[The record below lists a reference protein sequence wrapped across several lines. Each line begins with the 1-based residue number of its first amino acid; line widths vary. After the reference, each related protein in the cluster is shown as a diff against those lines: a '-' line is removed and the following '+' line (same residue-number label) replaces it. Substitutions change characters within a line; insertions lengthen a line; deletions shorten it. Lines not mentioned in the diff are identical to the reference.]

1 MEILLVLTAGA
12 GFFAA
17 ASFLAVLSYGYF
29 ARRSLGAPSHALET
43 ELSATELDRAIAP
56 MLERH
61 DGQSGLALISGNL
74 DAFAVRALS
83 ARAAGRSLDLMYYYW
98 KGDLTG
104 RLLMKEVLGAA
115 DRGVRVRLLID
126 DINMRGLDRAY
137 RALDTHPNIAVRLFN
152 PSRARHGGL
161 RRGIEM
167 VLRFFS
173 VTRRMHNKAW
183 IVDGRLAIVGGRNIG
198 DAYFGAAETSNFRD
212 IDMMMVGPVVQGA
225 SKVFDAYWNS
235 EVAMPIRSLIR
246 PRRGTLRRL
255 RKGVARI
262 SAKGRASPYIEQLRK
277 RVSALAMLN
286 GDIGLHWTREAK
298 IVSDPPEKALARGAQ
313 NWIMS
318 SLMPV
323 IMSAEKSVSITSPYF
338 VPGVDGS
345 ARLIGLVAKG
355 VDVAVLTNSLSATDV
370 AAVHG
375 GYAPYRRTLLAGGVR
390 LFELQ
395 KAGWDNDMSLF
406 GSRNASLH
414 TKAFIVDGKTAFVG
428 SFNFD
433 PRSVSLNT
441 EMGILF
447 SEDVIV
453 KMLQDLF
460 DEETTLPMSYRL
472 SLNEKRSII
481 WEGEEDGVLQTW
493 DREPEASARRR
504 ALAKVVSLLPIESQ
518 L

>member
-1 MEILLVLTAGA
+1 MQILLILTAGV
-12 GFFAA
+12 GLFAA

-29 ARRSLGAPSHALET
+29 ARRAPGEPGYALEV
-43 ELSATELDRAIAP
+43 EPDKTELDRAITP
-56 MLERH
+56 LLEAH
-61 DGQSGLALISGNL
+61 EGQSGLAPVSGNL

-83 ARAAGRSLDLMYYYW
+83 ARAAGRSLDLMYYTW

-104 RLLMKEVLGAA
+104 RLLMQEVVSAA

-126 DINMRGLDRAY
+126 DINTRGLDLAY

-183 IVDGRLAIVGGRNIG
+183 IVDGRIAIVGGRNVG
-198 DAYFGAAETSNFRD
+198 DEYFGAAELSNFRD
-212 IDMMMVGPVVQGA
+212 IDMLMVGPVVHETEE
-225 SKVFDAYWNS
+225 VFDAYWNS
-235 EVAMPIRSLIR
+235 EVAMPIRRLLR
-246 PRRGTLRRL
+246 PQKGRLRMLRRGLSRL
-255 RKGVARI
+255 TRKERAR
-262 SAKGRASPYIEQLRK
+262 PYIEQLRK
-277 RVSALAMLN
+277 RVSALAMLKSE
-286 GDIGLHWTREAK
+286 LEFHWTSDAR
-298 IVSDPPEKALARGAQ
+298 IVSDPPEKALARGTK

-323 IMSAEKSVSITSPYF
+323 IMSAKKSVSITSPYF
-338 VPGVDGS
+338 VPGVDGC

-355 VDVAVLTNSLSATDV
+355 VDVAVLTNSLAATDV

-375 GYAPYRRTLLAGGVR
+375 GYAPYRRTLLAGGVK

-395 KAGWDNDMSLF
+395 KTGWDNDMSLF
-406 GSRNASLH
+406 GSRHASLH
-414 TKAFIVDGKTAFVG
+414 TKAFIVDGETAFVG

-441 EMGILF
+441 EMGVLF
-447 SEDVIV
+447 SEPALVQR
-453 KMLQDLF
+453 LQDLF
-460 DEETTLPMSYRL
+460 DEETSPSMSFRL
-472 SLNEKRSII
+472 YLDDARKIV
-481 WEGEEDGVLQTW
+481 WEGEEDGVLQCW
-493 DREPEASARRR
+493 NHDPEASLRRR
-504 ALAKVVSLLPIESQ
+504 AVARVVSVLPIESQ

>member
-414 TKAFIVDGKTAFVG
+414 TKAFIVDVKTAFVG

>member
-1 MEILLVLTAGA
+1 
-12 GFFAA
+12 
-17 ASFLAVLSYGYF
+17 
-29 ARRSLGAPSHALET
+29 
-43 ELSATELDRAIAP
+43 
-56 MLERH
+56 
-61 DGQSGLALISGNL
+61 
-74 DAFAVRALS
+74 
-83 ARAAGRSLDLMYYYW
+83 
-98 KGDLTG
+98 
-104 RLLMKEVLGAA
+104 
-115 DRGVRVRLLID
+115 
-126 DINMRGLDRAY
+126 
-137 RALDTHPNIAVRLFN
+137 
-152 PSRARHGGL
+152 
-161 RRGIEM
+161 
-167 VLRFFS
+167 
-173 VTRRMHNKAW
+173 
-183 IVDGRLAIVGGRNIG
+183 
-198 DAYFGAAETSNFRD
+198 
-212 IDMMMVGPVVQGA
+212 
-225 SKVFDAYWNS
+225 
-235 EVAMPIRSLIR
+235 MPIRSLIR

-286 GDIGLHWTREAK
+286 GDIGLHWTHEAK

-355 VDVAVLTNSLSATDV
+355 VNVAVLTNSLSATDV

-414 TKAFIVDGKTAFVG
+414 TKAFIVDVKTAFVG

>member
-1 MEILLVLTAGA
+1 MQILLILTAGV
-12 GFFAA
+12 GLFAA

-29 ARRSLGAPSHALET
+29 ARRAPGEPGYALEV
-43 ELSATELDRAIAP
+43 EPDKTELDRAITP
-56 MLERH
+56 LLEAH
-61 DGQSGLALISGNL
+61 EGQSGLAPVSGNL

-83 ARAAGRSLDLMYYYW
+83 ARAAGRSLDLMYYTW

-104 RLLMKEVLGAA
+104 RLLMQEVVSAA

-126 DINMRGLDRAY
+126 DINTRGLDLAY

-183 IVDGRLAIVGGRNIG
+183 IVDGRIAIVGGRNVG
-198 DAYFGAAETSNFRD
+198 DEYFGAAELSNFRD
-212 IDMMMVGPVVQGA
+212 IDMLMVGPVVHETEE
-225 SKVFDAYWNS
+225 VFDAYWNS

>member
-126 DINMRGLDRAY
+126 DINTRGLDRAY

-212 IDMMMVGPVVQGA
+212 I
-225 SKVFDAYWNS
+225 
-235 EVAMPIRSLIR
+235 
-246 PRRGTLRRL
+246 
-255 RKGVARI
+255 
-262 SAKGRASPYIEQLRK
+262 
-277 RVSALAMLN
+277 
-286 GDIGLHWTREAK
+286 
-298 IVSDPPEKALARGAQ
+298 
-313 NWIMS
+313 
-318 SLMPV
+318 
-323 IMSAEKSVSITSPYF
+323 
-338 VPGVDGS
+338 
-345 ARLIGLVAKG
+345 
-355 VDVAVLTNSLSATDV
+355 
-370 AAVHG
+370 
-375 GYAPYRRTLLAGGVR
+375 
-390 LFELQ
+390 
-395 KAGWDNDMSLF
+395 
-406 GSRNASLH
+406 
-414 TKAFIVDGKTAFVG
+414 
-428 SFNFD
+428 
-433 PRSVSLNT
+433 
-441 EMGILF
+441 
-447 SEDVIV
+447 
-453 KMLQDLF
+453 
-460 DEETTLPMSYRL
+460 
-472 SLNEKRSII
+472 
-481 WEGEEDGVLQTW
+481 
-493 DREPEASARRR
+493 
-504 ALAKVVSLLPIESQ
+504 
-518 L
+518 

>member
-286 GDIGLHWTREAK
+286 GDIGLHWTHEAK

-355 VDVAVLTNSLSATDV
+355 VNVAVLTNSLSATDV

-414 TKAFIVDGKTAFVG
+414 TKAFIVDVKTAFVG

>member
-277 RVSALAMLN
+277 RMSALAMLN